1 MKWILFILF
10 LAFGLW
16 CCNNQNTEDKL
27 DIKTDE
33 TIKGSPASVAK
44 PPLITIDTALYDLS
58 FLKGLTEYN
67 EPLKIVGNYILLG
80 QDTVYFPE
88 DLPLNTETLFK
99 GTKDAKSF
107 ALSVVR
113 KNMTSLQ
120 YSFQVFDQQGTIS
133 YKKIGRATL
142 GSLFFLGSETDDYDS
157 TGEAYGSVEYWEES
171 SDCSFAIRIGEK
183 DNEGKLRA
191 KIKLS
196 CNGEAARNI
205 DLNDCPTLRAN

>member
-1 MKWILFILF
+1 MKGFPVTLILS
-10 LAFGLW
+10 FGLW
-16 CCNNQNTEDKL
+16 SCGSQYSGEKE
-27 DIKTDE
+27 DIKSIDTFNS
-33 TIKGSPASVAK
+33 TAASTSK
-44 PPLITIDTALYDLS
+44 PPLVAIDTTLYDQS

-88 DLPLNTETLFK
+88 ELPLNKETLFK
-99 GTKDAKSF
+99 GAKDATSF

-120 YSFQVFDQQGTIS
+120 YSFQMLDQQGNVS
-133 YKKIGRATL
+133 YDKTGRATL
-142 GSLFFLGSETDDYDS
+142 GSLFFLGSETDDDDS
-157 TGEAYGSVEYWEES
+157 TGEAYGSVEYWDES

-191 KIKLS
+191 RIKLS
-196 CNGEAARNI
+196 CNGEAAKNI
-205 DLNDCPTLRAN
+205 DLNDCPTLRTN